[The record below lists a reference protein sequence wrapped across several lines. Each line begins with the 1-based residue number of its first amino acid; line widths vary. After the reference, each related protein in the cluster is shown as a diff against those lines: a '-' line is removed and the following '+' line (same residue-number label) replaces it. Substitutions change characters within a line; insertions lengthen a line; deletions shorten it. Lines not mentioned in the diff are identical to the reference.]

1 MLTKHSINL
10 LQAELYPQKVLLNL
24 NSVAF
29 TWLGLLFIM
38 MFWAFMT
45 QLSFNQLANEH
56 QTLVQI
62 KNQKQAMSTQLQ
74 QQLVNKAISPEL
86 LKTVEAKKLLLY
98 RKKVLLSKLTDSSQT
113 FSEGFVMAMNDLS
126 SMHNEGI
133 TIQTISIKGQ
143 GMEFTG
149 LAKSPQDVPAWLN
162 GFEQSRLL
170 SGQGFA
176 NFELAQNEQGITS
189 FVVSSLVE
197 KVISQ

>member
-98 RKKVLLSKLTDSSQT
+98 RKKALLSKLTDSSQT

>member
-1 MLTKHSINL
+1 

-98 RKKVLLSKLTDSSQT
+98 RKKALLSKLTDSSQT